1 VSTIF
6 HLILENAMKKF
17 SHLLILLSMGIF
29 SQFVTA
35 QVERSQL
42 TSRIENRE
50 PTDNLEDFVQG
61 QNNEMKRVYF
71 FTHITGL
78 VGKQVIH
85 RWIYEGE
92 EKATVNLNI
101 GGDNWRTY
109 SSKRVPNYWQGKWQV
124 QVWQADLMLISH
136 DFEVSYSE

>member
-1 VSTIF
+1 
-6 HLILENAMKKF
+6 MKKF

-50 PTDNLEDFVQG
+50 PTDNLDDFVQG

-78 VGKQVIH
+78 VGQQVIH
-85 RWIYEGE
+85 RWIYKGE
-92 EKATVNLNI
+92 EKATVTLNI

-136 DFEVSYSE
+136 DFEVSYLE

>member
-1 VSTIF
+1 
-6 HLILENAMKKF
+6 MKNF

-42 TSRIENRE
+42 TSRIENKE

-78 VGKQVIH
+78 VGQQVIH
-85 RWIYEGE
+85 RWIYKGE
-92 EKATVNLNI
+92 EKAIPLPRI
-101 GGDNWRTY
+101 FIW
-109 SSKRVPNYWQGKWQV
+109 
-124 QVWQADLMLISH
+124 
-136 DFEVSYSE
+136 